1 MRCPPLECHS
11 AHEVATIIASTM
23 AWHEGTVCMSTLD
36 EFEDGALAVQL
47 QQKLFDQLE
56 AGHWGK
62 AHERCA

>member
-1 MRCPPLECHS
+1 
-11 AHEVATIIASTM
+11 M